1 MNAILTWGQIKGL
14 LVFLVLKFSSWN
26 SQTILIFGF
35 HLDALTF
42 YDHFYIYSEWKQ
54 QLKSLKNILKMITF
68 IRKKKLNDYF
78 VHISFKRDSI
88 FLSFFSCWKTQLL
101 RLYSES
107 YQKFPLTL
115 LKYSTRTWVTLWMSF
130 PFFFF
135 NHFAIAIIKRYIH
148 LSSSQRYYW
157 IIDLALSA
165 FFVWC

>member
-1 MNAILTWGQIKGL
+1 MH
-14 LVFLVLKFSSWN
+14 FLPEVKSKAYWYFSFWN
-26 SQTILIFGF
+26 FRVETLIFGF

-68 IRKKKLNDYF
+68 IRKKKIERLF
-78 VHISFKRDSI
+78 RAHFKKDSI

-115 LKYSTRTWVTLWMSF
+115 LKYSARTWVTLWMSF
-130 PFFFF
+130 PYFFF

-148 LSSSQRYYW
+148 LSSSHRYYW
-157 IIDLALSA
+157 IIDLVLSA
-165 FFVWC
+165 FFVWG